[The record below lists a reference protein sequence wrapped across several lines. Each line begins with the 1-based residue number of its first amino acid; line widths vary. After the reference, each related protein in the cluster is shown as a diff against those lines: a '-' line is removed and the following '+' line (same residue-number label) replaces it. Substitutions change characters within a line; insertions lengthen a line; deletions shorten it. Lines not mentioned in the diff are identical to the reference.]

1 MQIIAAWLQKAS
13 MKARKEEIEWE
24 KIASLAI
31 EKGVGSGK
39 PNIKKIS
46 LDIVCDIFEAM
57 EDV

>member
-1 MQIIAAWLQKAS
+1 
-13 MKARKEEIEWE
+13 MKARKESIDWE
-24 KIASLAI
+24 KIASFAI

-39 PNIKKIS
+39 PNIKKFS